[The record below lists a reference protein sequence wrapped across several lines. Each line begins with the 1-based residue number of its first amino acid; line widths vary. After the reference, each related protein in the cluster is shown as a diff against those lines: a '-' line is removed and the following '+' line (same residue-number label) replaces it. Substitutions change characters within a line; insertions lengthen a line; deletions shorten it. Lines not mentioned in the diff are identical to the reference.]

1 MIVYHGSS
9 VAVPRPDTI
18 HSYRALDFGPG
29 FYVTSVEEQAINWA
43 KRKAAYVGCEKG
55 VLNRYQM
62 ANDFSGFRVLRFAPD
77 LNDWLDFVCAC
88 RDEQPVYQ
96 QYDVIWGKVADDKVF
111 RVVEKY
117 HSGDWERER
126 ALKEIRAYSNYD
138 QIAFI
143 TQSAIDGLL
152 KYEGSQE
159 V

>member
-1 MIVYHGSS
+1 MIVYHGSL
-9 VAVPRPDTI
+9 VVVEHPDPI

-29 FYVTSVEEQAINWA
+29 FYVTSVEGQAMIWA
-43 KRKAAYVGCEKG
+43 KRKAAYAGCAKG
-55 VLNRYQM
+55 ILNRYQM
-62 ANDFSGFRVLRFAPD
+62 SEDFPGFKVLRFAPD

-96 QYDVIWGKVADDKVF
+96 QYDVIWGKVANDKVF

-126 ALKEIRAYSNYD
+126 ALKEIKTYSNYD

-143 TQSAIDGLL
+143 TQRAIDRLL
-152 KYEGSQE
+152 TFEDSRE